1 MNLIF
6 LWKMFKYFSL
16 KQTQKNNSLEHIIN
30 NINKNKKQTHFSIKK
45 EVKIIKPPQNISKQI
60 HPLNGQNISQN
71 SGGIFTTKN
80 NSEINKKQPSNSPNS
95 SLGIIEASKPF
106 QTFNAK
112 YFSKNSQ
119 SLNKSKLNQVK
130 IFYIEKIF
138 NKKEYY
144 IL

>member
-6 LWKMFKYFSL
+6 LWNIFEYSSL
-16 KQTQKNNSLEHIIN
+16 KQTQKINSLEHIIN

-60 HPLNGQNISQN
+60 HLLNGQNISQN

-80 NSEINKKQPSNSPNS
+80 NSEINKKQPSNIPNS
-95 SLGIIEASKPF
+95 FLGIIETSKSF

>member
-1 MNLIF
+1 MLD
-6 LWKMFKYFSL
+6 YSSL
-16 KQTQKNNSLEHIIN
+16 KQTQKINSLEHIIN
-30 NINKNKKQTHFSIKK
+30 NINNNKKQTHFSIKK
-45 EVKIIKPPQNISKQI
+45 EVKIIKPPQNISNQI

-95 SLGIIEASKPF
+95 SLSIIEASKPF

-119 SLNKSKLNQVK
+119 SLNKYELNQVK